1 MSGSNERLYMNVF
14 KYIKCL
20 LFKHDTSGNEFV
32 VKTFNSNNWIKRCNC
47 CGAYIM
53 HGDLGNICLS
63 EKEALKI
70 KKEFDEFNNY
80 YNPLKMKF

>member
-1 MSGSNERLYMNVF
+1 MNIF

-20 LFKHDTSGNEFV
+20 LFKHDVSGSESIV
-32 VKTFNSNNWIKRCNC
+32 ETFNSNNWLKRCNC
-47 CGAYIM
+47 CGRYIM
-53 HGDLGNICLS
+53 HGNLGSVCIS